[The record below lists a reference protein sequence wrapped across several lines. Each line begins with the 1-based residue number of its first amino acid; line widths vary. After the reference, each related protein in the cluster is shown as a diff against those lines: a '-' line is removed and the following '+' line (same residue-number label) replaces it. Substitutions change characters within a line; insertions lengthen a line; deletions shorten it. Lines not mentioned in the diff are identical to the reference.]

1 MGSRQARL
9 IASQV
14 RFKQLHKKAC
24 SPLSLH
30 FKIRSDGVD
39 SMKEFA
45 GTCEKGN
52 GNLHSEVEIAIETR
66 EVTREEMKEWR
77 GCLQD

>member
-1 MGSRQARL
+1 
-9 IASQV
+9 
-14 RFKQLHKKAC
+14 
-24 SPLSLH
+24 
-30 FKIRSDGVD
+30 
-39 SMKEFA
+39 MKEFA